1 MCVCVCVCVSVQP
14 GQFIRLNNVHA
25 ACHLVGRDNTEVVDL
40 CIHRGRQYSS
50 GVTVLPMGTP
60 EVEALK
66 P

>member
-1 MCVCVCVCVSVQP
+1 MSVQP

-25 ACHLVGRDNTEVVDL
+25 ACHLTGRDGIEVVDL

-50 GVTVLPMGTP
+50 GIKVLPVGNP
-60 EVEALK
+60 DVEALK